1 MPKKLFLIIDGHALI
16 YRAFFS
22 MPPLT
27 DKDGRLVNAVYGFT
41 KNLLLSL
48 RDFEPQYLS
57 VVFDHKEASKK
68 RKEAYSLYKANRPK
82 MPKELRDQVGIAKEV
97 VDSLNVP
104 KFELAGFEGDDLI
117 GFLVSQ
123 VNQEKNLKST
133 IVTGDKDLLQ
143 LVNDKVTVFIPDRTK
158 KRGAIEY
165 NVDLVKKF
173 LGIYP
178 HQVVDYKALL
188 GDASDNI
195 PGVKGVGAKTALKL
209 INDFGSLENLYKKLE
224 EIEKNNNY
232 SYIKGKL
239 LQNLKEQKEKAF
251 LSYQL
256 AKIDCLAP
264 LDFNLKKC
272 LIQDYDKVRA
282 LAIFDQL
289 DFKSLTS
296 YLPKDRLDAVIEQT
310 LF

>member
-1 MPKKLFLIIDGHALI
+1 M
-16 YRAFFS
+16 
-22 MPPLT
+22 
-27 DKDGRLVNAVYGFT
+27 
-41 KNLLLSL
+41 
-48 RDFEPQYLS
+48 
-57 VVFDHKEASKK
+57 
-68 RKEAYSLYKANRPK
+68 
-82 MPKELRDQVGIAKEV
+82 
-97 VDSLNVP
+97 
-104 KFELAGFEGDDLI
+104 
-117 GFLVSQ
+117 
-123 VNQEKNLKST
+123 
-133 IVTGDKDLLQ
+133 Q